1 MELIESRVYTREQAA
16 DVLQVSI
23 ASIDRYIREGRLP
36 AANLGDGR
44 TIRITGKDIAAFIES
59 CRPPGRG
66 RRTENLHG
74 SYAWR

>member
-36 AANLGDGR
+36 AATLATDEPSESQAK
-44 TIRITGKDIAAFIES
+44 TLQLSSKAAS
-59 CRPPGRG
+59 SK
-66 RRTENLHG
+66 RRTPK
-74 SYAWR
+74 